1 MGGGRPGR
9 GGGRQGSTC
18 VRSGGIDG
26 LKSESVGDVEW
37 ERGTGRVELVG
48 WEDCTR
54 DLDYKGVGSRCNK
67 GRCREGKETCGAF

>member
-1 MGGGRPGR
+1 MGGWVGGWVGGGRPGR

-54 DLDYKGVGSRCNK
+54 DLDIWARNFKITA
-67 GRCREGKETCGAF
+67 EIF